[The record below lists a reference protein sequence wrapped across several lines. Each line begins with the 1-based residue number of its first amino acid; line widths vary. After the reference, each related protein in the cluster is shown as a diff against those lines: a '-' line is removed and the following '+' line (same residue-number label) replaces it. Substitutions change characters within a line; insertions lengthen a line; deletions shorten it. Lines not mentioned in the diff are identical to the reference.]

1 MSKRATPLFR
11 RTVEIGRI
19 VRINAGKDKGKIATI
34 IDIIDH
40 NKALIDGPSTITG
53 VTRQAINFRYLTL
66 TSMKVKIQRSARLG
80 TLQKAFT
87 EAKILDKWNNG
98 VVAKRQAAA
107 TKRANLNDFDRFKV
121 SILKKKTSAA
131 LRTAVTAARRQH
143 NKGTKDQ
150 SKIIGRDISF

>member
-1 MSKRATPLFR
+1 MSKRAAPLFR
-11 RTVEIGRI
+11 RTVEIGR
-19 VRINAGKDKGKIATI
+19 VARINAGKDKGKIAVI
-34 IDIIDH
+34 IDILDH

-66 TSMKVKIQRSARLG
+66 TGLKVKIQRSARLG

-107 TKRANLNDFDRFKV
+107 TKRANLTDFERFKV
-121 SILKKKTSAA
+121 NVLKKKTTFA
-131 LRTAVTAARRQH
+131 LRSAVTAARKQH

-150 SKIIGRDISF
+150 SKIIGRNISY